1 MNDKINKLARATKTP
16 VKVRAIIQEGGT
28 VTIYAAGVINDN
40 TRAFLSR
47 FFLGLPVYVTEA

>member
-1 MNDKINKLARATKTP
+1 MNDAINRLARATKTP
-16 VKVRAIIQEGGT
+16 VRVRAIVQQGGT

-47 FFLGLPVYVTEA
+47 FFLGLPVFVTAA